1 MMKQFKN
8 VLCVGCV
15 NNNAGCPNCPLRD
28 NINQDI
34 ETAQTDADVEAE
46 NDADEM
52 EIDYALNRK
61 NRGYQRRR
69 YNIKER
75 VHHDIVLD
83 IVFSQ
88 DFWYMIKNR
97 RKILNRNIT
106 ELIKVAEV
114 WQKEYADM
122 SCAEMISDLKAA
134 RQFGAIAKDVWW
146 GDDTL
151 LKIRLEFPN
160 KKSLELFR
168 NSKAA

>member
-106 ELIKVAEV
+106 ELIKVAE
-114 WQKEYADM
+114 
-122 SCAEMISDLKAA
+122 
-134 RQFGAIAKDVWW
+134 DVWW